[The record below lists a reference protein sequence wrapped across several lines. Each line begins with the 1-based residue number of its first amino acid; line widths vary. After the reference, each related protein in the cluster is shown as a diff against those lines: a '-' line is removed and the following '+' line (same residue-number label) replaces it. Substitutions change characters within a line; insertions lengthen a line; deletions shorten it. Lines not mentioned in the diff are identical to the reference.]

1 MLKNMKIGVRLGL
14 GFGIILFLLILMGVM
29 SFFQINTISQ
39 KIDTVAND
47 LFPKTIVVNDII
59 DNVNVTARAL
69 RNMALLKDS
78 TKVRQEDHRI
88 DEASSQVTESFQKLE
103 ETIKSEE
110 GIRLLK
116 TALTS
121 REKYFPTLKEL
132 RKMLLENKK
141 EASIPVLLGE
151 FRDLQNNYMEALA
164 SLVDFQTDLNK
175 KEGKAGIDAA
185 KSATTITLFMAIIIL
200 LFGITA
206 AVFITKTIT
215 APISKCIDIADKVAA
230 GNTDISIDADSRDET
245 GQLLNALG
253 KMVESIRRLVIDS
266 GMLSKAAVEGK
277 LDTRADASKHQG
289 DYKKVIEG
297 VNSTLDAVIG
307 PLNVAAEYVDRISKG
322 DIPQKITDTYHGD
335 FNEIKNNLNQCIDAL
350 NTLITQMKHMADEHN
365 RGDID
370 VQIEAAKF
378 QGVYQTMAQGINDMV
393 NGHLSVKKKAMA
405 CVSEFGRGNF
415 DAPLEKFPGKKAF
428 INETIED
435 VRLNLKNI
443 AKELNTL
450 IDASK
455 NGALTTRGNAAAYQG
470 DWKSMIHGINE
481 ILDAI
486 LLPINEAATVL
497 DKVAARDLTAR
508 VAGEYKGD
516 HAKIKNSL
524 NMAVENLDKAL
535 QQVTEATEQVSSASG
550 QISSGSQSL
559 AQGANEQA
567 SSLEEVSSSLEE
579 MASMTKQ
586 NADNANQAKGLAAES
601 DGNAKTGTEAMNRM
615 SGAINRIKESSDQT
629 AKIVKTIDE
638 IAMQTNLLALNAA
651 VEAARAGEAGRGFA
665 VVAEEVRNLAQR
677 SAQAAKNTA
686 DMITESVK
694 NADEGVK
701 IAVEVSQSFDTI
713 ATSAKKVNDLIAEIA
728 AASQEQSSGIEQINT
743 AVAQMDKVTQQNAA
757 NSEESASAAEELS
770 SQAEELKNM
779 ISRFAL
785 SHSMMSASATHGKSA
800 FSHAATHTAV
810 KEKGTIKTAGKK
822 GSAKTASIRPED
834 LIPFDDD
841 ALKEF

>member
-1 MLKNMKIGVRLGL
+1 MFKNMKIGTRL
-14 GFGIILFLLILMGVM
+14 GFGFGLVLLLLVVM
-29 SFFQINTISQ
+29 SIMTIIQIRSIKTSVDVI
-39 KIDTVAND
+39 VND
-47 LFPKTIVVNDII
+47 RFPKTVLVNEII
-59 DNVNVTARAL
+59 DDINIVARAL
-69 RNMALLKDS
+69 RNMALLSDS
-78 TKVRQEDHRI
+78 SKIEAEHKRI
-88 DEASSQVTESFQKLE
+88 LEARSNVEKKFDKLTETVKSTEGGKILEAALSARKAYFPVQDE
-103 ETIKSEE
+103 I
-110 GIRLLK
+110 IRLLIQ
-116 TALTS
+116 
-121 REKYFPTLKEL
+121 
-132 RKMLLENKK
+132 RKKDVAVSL
-141 EASIPVLLGE
+141 LLGE
-151 FRDLQNNYMEALA
+151 FRTLQNHYIDCTSDLIK
-164 SLVDFQTDLNK
+164 FQTELTNEDG
-175 KEGKAGIDAA
+175 E
-185 KSATTITLFMAIIIL
+185 T
-200 LFGITA
+200 GITTSKNAETILYFLVSFILIFSIIA
-206 AVFITKTIT
+206 AVVITRSIT
-215 APISKCIDIADKVAA
+215 GPIGECIKIADKVAT
-230 GNTDISIDADSRDET
+230 GDTDISIDTDSRDET
-245 GQLLNALG
+245 GQLLNSLG
-253 KMVESIRRLVIDS
+253 KMIESIRRLVIDS

-289 DYKKVIEG
+289 DFRKIVEG
-297 VNSTLDAVIG
+297 VNNTLDAVIG

-335 FNEIKNNLNQCIDAL
+335 FNEIKNNLNQCIDSL
-350 NTLITQMKHMADEHN
+350 NTLISQMNHMADEHN
-365 RGDID
+365 KGDID
-370 VQIEAAKF
+370 VQIDTVKF
-378 QGVYQTMAQGINDMV
+378 QGVYKTMAQETNNMV
-393 NGHLSVKKKAMA
+393 NGHINVKKKAMA

-428 INETIED
+428 INDTIED

-450 IDASK
+450 IDSSK
-455 NGALTTRGNAAAYQG
+455 NGSLSTRGNAAAYQG
-470 DWKSMIHGINE
+470 DWRAMIHGVNE

-486 LLPINEAATVL
+486 LMPINEAAVVL
-497 DKVAARDLTAR
+497 DKVAARDMTAR
-508 VAGEYKGD
+508 VVGEYKGD

-524 NMAVENLDKAL
+524 NMAVDNLDKAL

-550 QISSGSQSL
+550 QISLGSQSL

-586 NADNANQAKGLAAES
+586 NAGNANQAKGLAAES

-701 IAVEVSQSFDTI
+701 IAVEVSQSFETI

-728 AASQEQSSGIEQINT
+728 AASQEQSLGIEQINI
-743 AVAQMDKVTQQNAA
+743 AVSQMDNVTQQNAA
-757 NSEESASAAEELS
+757 NSEESASAAEELN
-770 SQAEELKNM
+770 SQSEELKNM
-779 ISRFAL
+779 ITQFAL
-785 SHSMMSASATHGKSA
+785 SRNIMSASAPGKMA
-800 FSHAATHTAV
+800 KSHTFVHSGV
-810 KEKGTIKTAGKK
+810 KEKGSIKTNAKKPSGK
-822 GSAKTASIRPED
+822 TTSIKSED
-834 LIPFDDD
+834 IIPLDDD
-841 ALKEF
+841 VLKEF